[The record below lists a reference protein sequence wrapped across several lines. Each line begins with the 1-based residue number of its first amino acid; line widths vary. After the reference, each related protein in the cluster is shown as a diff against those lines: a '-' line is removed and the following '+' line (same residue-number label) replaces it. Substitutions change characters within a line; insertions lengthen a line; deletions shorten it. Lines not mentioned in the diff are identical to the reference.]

1 MCTSD
6 ESMGMSEQPEQ
17 VSVKD
22 AKRQAKADVAA
33 DRARAKAQRPLWRK
47 KRFLLPAAVV
57 LLLIVAF
64 AGMDADGGGAT
75 VVEDQADAETA
86 ELASGGDEA
95 AEESGDIDASPL
107 GTRSNPLE
115 IGTTI
120 EMGEWELA
128 VTDVTLD
135 ATEAVL
141 AENQFNDEPAAGRQ
155 FVMFA
160 VDASYVGDESGDP
173 WLDFS
178 WAIVGSEGNTF
189 GASGDTDD
197 YCGVIPHSLNDQ
209 GETYPG
215 GTVSGNVCIAAESAQ
230 LAGGTI
236 RIEESLSF
244 EDTRAFYTLDSVGT
258 GASSVRRPQT
268 QLSDAA
274 SRAWRRT
281 PRRRESWGDAVNR
294 VGAPGGIRTPDRRN
308 RSPLLYPD

>member
-1 MCTSD
+1 
-6 ESMGMSEQPEQ
+6 MGMSEQPEQ

-244 EDTRAFYTLDSVGT
+244 EDTRAFYTLD
-258 GASSVRRPQT
+258 
-268 QLSDAA
+268 
-274 SRAWRRT
+274 
-281 PRRRESWGDAVNR
+281 
-294 VGAPGGIRTPDRRN
+294 
-308 RSPLLYPD
+308 